1 MTLNVGKTDKS
12 IRLLLA
18 VVILAAGAYF
28 RSWWGL
34 LAVVPLVT
42 GAISFCPLYGIFGIS
57 SCKIKKATH

>member
-1 MTLNVGKTDKS
+1 MKPNVGNLDKT

-34 LAVVPLVT
+34 LAIVPLLT
-42 GAISFCPLYGIFGIS
+42 GAISFCPLYSILGINTCS
-57 SCKIKKATH
+57 IKN

>member
-1 MTLNVGKTDKS
+1 MKPNVGNIDKT

-34 LAVVPLVT
+34 LAIVPFIT
-42 GAISFCPLYGIFGIS
+42 GAISFCPLYSLLRINT
-57 SCKIKKATH
+57 CKIKKAVN